1 MSVAC
6 EVRPGPEFLLRKYHF
21 YEDGSFHLQQFFYL
35 DNSCTVPAY
44 ALDAWGKLQLSR
56 PSWVVPGGTE
66 AEAELSRVHVV
77 PYTADMADR
86 IAQRVNRSCPGQ
98 VMRSWRAY
106 RKYRV
111 LSYTENK
118 TANNIVLEDI
128 VCTGGLHVTVN
139 ELQLYV
145 QFLVSRT

>member
-1 MSVAC
+1 MVRC

-77 PYTADMADR
+77 PYTADIADR
-86 IAQRVNRSCPGQ
+86 IAQRVNRLAGLCTAPVLASS
-98 VMRSWRAY
+98 VVIRA
-106 RKYRV
+106 
-111 LSYTENK
+111 
-118 TANNIVLEDI
+118 
-128 VCTGGLHVTVN
+128 GLG
-139 ELQLYV
+139 
-145 QFLVSRT
+145 VS